1 MAVVQDFL
9 GNEQGVA
16 AINYAIIAAMIG
28 LAVLIGGLGLGGSL
42 GELYESFGTDANSA
56 LIGNVP
62 MMANP

>member
-1 MAVVQDFL
+1 MAVVRDFF

-16 AINYAIIAAMIG
+16 AIHYAIIASTIG

-56 LIGNVP
+56 LVGNVP
-62 MMANP
+62 VDP